1 MLTSLKGK
9 LLNVG
14 KIGLLSPTSEEEP
27 IKSPSKNLSAGTDI
41 LTHYQ
46 EQWAELHSL
55 NEDNANNAAILAE
68 KINTLHTKTSID
80 YTNIVE
86 ITQLL
91 NATPT
96 INKSIEMCCQQIK
109 NLHKSFESV
118 EKGVLDLED
127 LIERIELERRK
138 VEHKY
143 QLALYKEKKMAHFE
157 KVRMEMATKHTQIVA
172 DHESKQ
178 KRFLE
183 ERQQVFQDAF
193 NDDLRTFKSLG
204 SIPKIETNNQS
215 GSALLEEIQLD
226 LDQQDLESFL
236 NTK

>member
-1 MLTSLKGK
+1 MLTTLKGK
-9 LLNVG
+9 LLNVS
-14 KIGLLSPTSEEEP
+14 KIGLLSPTNEEGP
-27 IKSPSKNLSAGTDI
+27 TKSPVNTLNAGADI

-46 EQWAELHSL
+46 DQWADIHSL
-55 NEDNANNAAILAE
+55 NEENASSAAKLAAE
-68 KINTLHTKTSID
+68 INLLHTKTSVD
-80 YTNIVE
+80 YTNVVE
-86 ITQLL
+86 ITHLL

-96 INKSIEMCCQQIK
+96 INKSMETCCEQIK
-109 NLHKSFESV
+109 HLHTSFQNV
-118 EKGVLDLED
+118 EKGILDLED

-157 KVRMEMATKHTQIVA
+157 KVRTEMAAKHTQTVA
-172 DHESKQ
+172 EYELKQ
-178 KRFLE
+178 KKLLE

-204 SIPKIETNNQS
+204 NMPKIETNSQS
-215 GSALLEEIQLD
+215 SALLEEIQLD

-236 NTK
+236 STK